1 MCQAM
6 RDVNE
11 DTAVRGP
18 GISTG
23 MARTAAAPSTA
34 AGAGEAAP
42 PIGKLRLIAI
52 DGRHGAP
59 SGQDAQRDR

>member
-1 MCQAM
+1 MYQAM

-23 MARTAAAPSTA
+23 MARTAAAPS
-34 AGAGEAAP
+34 
-42 PIGKLRLIAI
+42 IGKLRLIAI
-52 DGRHGAP
+52 NGRHGAP
-59 SGQDAQRDR
+59 SGQDARRDR